1 MLEGALPE
9 KYGMMIEAEKFLA
22 EGRYGEAASLYAGLA
37 RSYPDAAGL
46 HFSHAVALGFLDKG
60 DECRDAMVRAYGI
73 DAVYMKG
80 FFQLARVLGAN
91 GRLSAGEALLE
102 TPDLSKTL
110 SRDEMDYQRALF
122 YMQAGLYQQAVEMLV
137 DVTAKRPKD
146 FAARTIL
153 YHAYEE
159 LGEEQNMYRVLDGLV
174 RLDRDRVKRDMPWA
188 FKKLGDIAWNVHM
201 DPVAAGWYKHYLE
214 LVPGDPDAA
223 KMLGLIEKWEGVDTR
238 PTPVE

>member
-1 MLEGALPE
+1 
-9 KYGMMIEAEKFLA
+9 
-22 EGRYGEAASLYAGLA
+22 
-37 RSYPDAAGL
+37 
-46 HFSHAVALGFLDKG
+46 
-60 DECRDAMVRAYGI
+60 MVRAYGI
-73 DAVYMKG
+73 DTVYMKG

-91 GRLSAGEALLE
+91 GRLNAGETLLD
-102 TPDLSKTL
+102 TPELSKTL

-122 YMQAGLYQQAVEMLV
+122 YMQAGLYQQAVAMLI
-137 DVTAKRPKD
+137 DVTGKRPKD
-146 FAARTIL
+146 FAVRTIL
-153 YHAYEE
+153 YRAYEE

-214 LVPGDPDAA
+214 LVPDDPDAA
-223 KMLGLIEKWEGVDTR
+223 KMLELIKKWEGVDTR